1 MRRLLTVLGSAFCLV
16 LGLAGP
22 AGAAKPTASTNTLPS
37 SMASTGDSI
46 TRAFDATSSGCFLS
60 DCPQYSWSTG
70 TSTAV
75 TSQYQRIVKKNRK
88 ISGNG
93 HNNAVTG
100 AKMGDLDRQ
109 LQVAASQS
117 VDYVTVLMGAND
129 LCTSSTSTMTPTATF
144 QSQFQTALT
153 NYFAAR
159 PSSKMFVSSI
169 PNIYQLWSVLH
180 TNFSAVSTWTLFG
193 ICQAMLSTSN
203 SSADRQAVVAQEAA
217 DNNVLA
223 TVCAQFANCRW
234 DGYATYNTA
243 FSASDVSTVDYFHP
257 SIQGQNKLA
266 SVTWAA
272 SYWG

>member
-1 MRRLLTVLGSAFCLV
+1 MRRLLTVLAAAFCLV
-16 LGLAGP
+16 LGLATP
-22 AGAAKPTASTNTLPS
+22 AGAAKPSATTSSLPS

-46 TRAFDATSSGCFLS
+46 TRAFDATSSGCFLA

-75 TSQYQRIVKKNRK
+75 TSQYQRILKSNRT

-93 HNNAVTG
+93 HNNALTG
-100 AKMGDLDRQ
+100 AKMGDLGRQ
-109 LQVAASQS
+109 LQATATQN

-129 LCTSSTSTMTPTATF
+129 VCTSSPSTMTATATF
-144 QSQFQTALT
+144 QSQFQSALAG
-153 NYFAAR
+153 YVAAR
-159 PSSKMFVSSI
+159 PNSKVFVSSI

-180 TNFSAVSTWTLFG
+180 TNFSAVTTWSLFG
-193 ICQAMLSTSN
+193 ICQSMLSPSNTS
-203 SSADRQAVVAQEAA
+203 ATRQAVVTQEAA
-217 DNNVLA
+217 DNAVLA
-223 TVCAQFANCRW
+223 SVCAQFAQCRW

-257 SIQGQNKLA
+257 SVQGQNKLA
-266 SVTWAA
+266 AVTWAA

>member
-1 MRRLLTVLGSAFCLV
+1 
-16 LGLAGP
+16 
-22 AGAAKPTASTNTLPS
+22 
-37 SMASTGDSI
+37 MASTGDSI

-180 TNFSAVSTWTLFG
+180 ANFSAVSTWTLFG